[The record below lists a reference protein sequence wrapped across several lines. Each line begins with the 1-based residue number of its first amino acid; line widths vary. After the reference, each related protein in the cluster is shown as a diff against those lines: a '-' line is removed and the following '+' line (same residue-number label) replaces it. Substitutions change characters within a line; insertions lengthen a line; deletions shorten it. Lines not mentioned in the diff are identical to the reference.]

1 MANGCLRVRHN
12 FVFIF
17 NFHKTTTNKHIV
29 RIPKNVKKDGQ
40 FQFDAVLHILFKISS
55 TVIGILNES

>member
-17 NFHKTTTNKHIV
+17 NFHKTITNKHILC
-29 RIPKNVKKDGQ
+29 IPKNVKKDGQ
-40 FQFDAVLHILFKISS
+40 FLKFPIQISLTLS
-55 TVIGILNES
+55 YIFCLKYLRL